1 MKLKSF
7 AGALV
12 LAMIPF
18 SVQAGSIGT
27 FRQLC
32 VANAGDPAAIAAAG
46 TKAGF
51 RMSKMAAGKA
61 MGFRKSTDESLQV
74 NVATKHKF
82 ECAVT
87 TSDMANPEQVGAD
100 FFKSL
105 GLTPKRGTAKGKI
118 GGKTYTFLHDTRG
131 GEAFVMYSN

>member
-1 MKLKSF
+1 MSALKISTF
-7 AGALV
+7 VGAMCV
-12 LAMIPF
+12 A
-18 SVQAGSIGT
+18 SAVQAGSIDT
-27 FRQLC
+27 FRQFC
-32 VANAGDPAAIAAAG
+32 VANAGQPQAIADAG

-51 RMSKMAAGKA
+51 RMTSAAGGV
-61 MGFRKSTDESLQV
+61 MGFRKATDESLQV

-87 TSDMANPEQVGAD
+87 TSDMANPEKVSAD

-105 GLTPKRGTAKGKI
+105 GLTPRGATAKGSI
-118 GGKTYTFLHDTRG
+118 GGTTYTFLHDTKG